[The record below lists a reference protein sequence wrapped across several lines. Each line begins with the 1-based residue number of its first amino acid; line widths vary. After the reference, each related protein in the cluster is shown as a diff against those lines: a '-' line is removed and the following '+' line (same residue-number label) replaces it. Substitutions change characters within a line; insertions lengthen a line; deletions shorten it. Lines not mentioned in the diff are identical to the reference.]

1 MTFIP
6 QARQTRIIARIA
18 ALEGHRDAIDAAM
31 LAGNEIGE
39 YRFDSGEGSQRVRY
53 RTLKQMLSAI
63 DNIDRMIE
71 HLYRKLQ
78 GTGILNINLRR

>member
-6 QARQTRIIARIA
+6 QARIDRIQARITI
-18 ALEGHRDAIDAAM
+18 LEAQQVAVDAAIV
-31 LAGNEIGE
+31 AGNEIGE

-53 RTLKQMLSAI
+53 KSLKELLET
-63 DNIDRMIE
+63 NYNLDRLIE

-78 GTGILNINLRR
+78 GTGIVNLNLRR

>member
-6 QARQTRIIARIA
+6 QARINRIQARIT
-18 ALEGHRDAIDAAM
+18 ALEAQQIAIDAAIA
-31 LAGNEIGE
+31 AGNELGE

-53 RTLKQMLSAI
+53 RSLKGMTDASYNL
-63 DNIDRMIE
+63 DRLIE

-78 GTGILNINLRR
+78 GTGIVNMNLRR

>member
-6 QARQTRIIARIA
+6 QARIDRITARIT
-18 ALEGHRDAIDAAM
+18 ALETQQAAIDTAIA
-31 LAGNEIGE
+31 AGNELGE

-53 RTLKQMLSAI
+53 RSLKAMTDASYNL
-63 DNIDRMIE
+63 DRLIE

-78 GTGILNINLRR
+78 GTGIVNVNLRR

>member
-6 QARQTRIIARIA
+6 QDRINRIQARIT
-18 ALEGHRDAIDAAM
+18 ALETQQTAIDAAIA
-31 LAGNEIGE
+31 AGDEIGE

-53 RTLKQMLSAI
+53 KSI
-63 DNIDRMIE
+63 DSLMKSSYNLDRLIE

-78 GTGILNINLRR
+78 GTGIVNMNLRR